1 MENLPTTDPNTSF
14 KFQDG
19 ELKINWDKRQFQFQP
34 AKKQIPKSARRYS
47 QITKYQ
53 SPKIRTRSL
62 PSTPPRYAHPLVTAT
77 EIDQWTQE
85 LMSEH
90 SRRRNE
96 RAIHTSIPA
105 LKEFHL
111 KLRQA
116 PRPRPVKRKLKKWKS
131 SSSTRRNKKKPSS
144 TRKKPSSARSVP
156 RIRSFTT
163 RLPKTVLVTP
173 RRRMRSYNIPKR
185 NLPMK
190 KSNKSKIQLKRKHV
204 IKANSKGLVNSK
216 KKMKQATQCIAPQ
229 MLDWMDQ
236 LLEKRRKT
244 FSKIKTST
252 LKTRKLKSTSALAS
266 LENELDQPKTWGG
279 TRGRTKRR
287 SRRLSSVRSAAGS
300 ERRTPKN
307 TKSNRPRSSRR
318 NKSPWNYN
326 SKNYGSRPSRVLTPR
341 QPNLLRDI
349 DNPKNYWN
357 PATGTSIARVEEKVI
372 KPSSLVQGLDIK
384 QSIAGNVLKLQREN
398 RELKTQL
405 TQLKKDAER
414 ASADELLTRL
424 NKQMKYLTKKLN
436 ER

>member
-1 MENLPTTDPNTSF
+1 MESLPTTDPNTSF
-14 KFQDG
+14 NFKDG
-19 ELKINWDKRQFQFQP
+19 ELKIDWDKRQFQFQP
-34 AKKQIPKSARRYS
+34 ATKQLPKSARRYS
-47 QITKYQ
+47 PIKKYP

-62 PSTPPRYAHPLVTAT
+62 PSTPPKYAHPLVTAT

-96 RAIHTSIPA
+96 RAIHRSIPA

-111 KLRQA
+111 RLRQA
-116 PRPRPVKRKLKKWKS
+116 PRPRPVKQKLKKWKS
-131 SSSTRRNKKKPSS
+131 SSSTRRHK
-144 TRKKPSSARSVP
+144 KKPSSARSVP

-163 RLPKTVLVTP
+163 RLPRTALVTP
-173 RRRMRSYNIPKR
+173 RRRRRSYNIPKR

-190 KSNKSKIQLKRKHV
+190 KSNKSKIIKRKHV
-204 IKANSKGLVNSK
+204 KKANSKGLAKSKRKLKQQVN
-216 KKMKQATQCIAPQ
+216 QCIAPQ

-244 FSKIKTST
+244 ISQIKTST
-252 LKTRKLKSTSALAS
+252 PKPRRLKSTSALTS
-266 LENELDQPKTWGG
+266 LENEVDQPKTWGG
-279 TRGRTKRR
+279 NRGRSKRR
-287 SRRLSSVRSAAGS
+287 IRRQLSARSAAGS

-307 TKSNRPRSSRR
+307 TKSSRPRRH
-318 NKSPWNYN
+318 KSPWNYN

-341 QPNLLRDI
+341 QPNLLRDHE
-349 DNPKNYWN
+349 NPKNYWN
-357 PATGTSIARVEEKVI
+357 PATGTSISRVEEKII
-372 KPSSLVQGLDIK
+372 KPSSLVQGIDKK

-414 ASADELLTRL
+414 ASADELLSRL
-424 NKQMKYLTKKLN
+424 NKQMRYLTKKLN